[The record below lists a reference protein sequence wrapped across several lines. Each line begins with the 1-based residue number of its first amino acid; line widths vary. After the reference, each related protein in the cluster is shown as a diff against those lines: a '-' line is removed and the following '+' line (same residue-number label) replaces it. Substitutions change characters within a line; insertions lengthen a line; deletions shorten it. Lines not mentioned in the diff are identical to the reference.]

1 MATNKYIS
9 ETKIIEYNQ
18 QIVFDYL
25 SNFENLGIYLNS
37 GILEKISDRFP
48 QVNISEFKSDRD
60 SCRFEIAGMGTAEIR
75 IVDKDPYKTIKVESE
90 GKLPIEITF
99 WIQLMSANAFQT
111 KMRLTLQ
118 AEMNMMIKMMI
129 GDRLQEG
136 VDHLAQTLTELPY
149 K

>member
-75 IVDKDPYKTIKVESE
+75 IVDRDPYKTIKVESE